1 MDIIQKAKLFAT
13 VAHAAVGQKRKYS
26 GDDYI
31 VHPIRVAKL
40 VKEHGGTDE
49 MIAAAL
55 LHDVIEDTHVSP
67 AMIAEEF
74 GWVVFKYVLE
84 LTDTSKPEDGN
95 RAVRKGIDAQRLG
108 LASKEAQIIKL
119 ADLIDNSADIEAN
132 DPKFAVVFLKE
143 KANLLDIMTKVH
155 THPLHTLAVGI
166 VHQMEG

>member
-31 VHPIRVAKL
+31 VHPIRVARL

-74 GWVVFKYVLE
+74 GWVVFKLVLE

-95 RAVRKGIDAQRLG
+95 RAVRKGIDAKRLG
-108 LASKEAQIIKL
+108 LASEQAQIIKL
-119 ADLIDNSADIEAN
+119 ADLIDNSADIVAN
-132 DPKFAVVFLKE
+132 DPKFAKVFLQE
-143 KANLLDIMTKVH
+143 KANLLDIMTKIH
-155 THPLHTLAVGI
+155 SHSLYAIALGAIT
-166 VHQMEG
+166 MEG

>member
-31 VHPIRVAKL
+31 VHPIRVARL

-67 AMIAEEF
+67 ALIAEEF
-74 GWVVFKYVLE
+74 GWVVFKLVLE

-95 RAVRKGIDAQRLG
+95 RAVRKGIDAKRLG
-108 LASKEAQIIKL
+108 MASEQAQIIKL
-119 ADLIDNSADIEAN
+119 ADLIDNSADIVAN
-132 DPKFAVVFLKE
+132 DPSFAKVFLKE
-143 KANLLDIMTKVH
+143 KANLLDIMTKVQ
-155 THPLHTLAVGI
+155 THSLHAIALGAVK
-166 VHQMEG
+166 MEG